1 MSMFRAKA
9 LCGEVSGANFS
20 TKGFR
25 SKRQS
30 SPCIFQVIAS
40 LPMKALLFIGTIYTG
55 TDSSKFSKFQE
66 KKYHYYYYDLFL
78 YQCFINPRLKPT
90 FINIEFHKHIR
101 PAPDCILCRAR
112 GTYSARIF
120 YTLRAFRPKMR
131 AF

>member
-66 KKYHYYYYDLFL
+66 KKYHYYYYDIFL

-101 PAPDCILCRAR
+101 PAHIILQHNLIINNLQMYRMTILTR
-112 GTYSARIF
+112 F
-120 YTLRAFRPKMR
+120 VHLF
-131 AF
+131 